1 MARAVVPDAGGGRRM
16 MPGGMDPRKMKS
28 LMKQM
33 GISQEE
39 LRGVREVII
48 RLRDKELHFKEP
60 QVVEVKAQGS
70 TTYQVVGKARERPLG
85 EAGPVPAGDEGGDIR
100 YAREAQT
107 EPSEFP
113 EADVRL
119 VMEQAGCS
127 RPAAVE
133 ALRGANGSPAEAI
146 LSLLE

>member
-1 MARAVVPDAGGGRRM
+1 M
-16 MPGGMDPRKMKS
+16 MPGGVDPRKMKA

-70 TTYQVVGKARERPLG
+70 TTYQIMGRARERPLSEG
-85 EAGPVPAGDEGGDIR
+85 EPSGATPRVVEEPGPE
-100 YAREAQT
+100 

-113 EADVRL
+113 EADVKL

-127 RPAAVE
+127 RPAAID
-133 ALRGANGSPAEAI
+133 ALRAAEGSPAEAI
-146 LSLLE
+146 LALLD

>member
-1 MARAVVPDAGGGRRM
+1 M
-16 MPGGMDPRKMKS
+16 MPGGMDPRKMKA

-48 RLRDKELHFKEP
+48 RLREKELYFKEP
-60 QVVEVKAQGS
+60 QVVEVRAQGS
-70 TTYQVVGKARERPLG
+70 TTYQVVGKARERPVG
-85 EAGPVPAGDEGGDIR
+85 EPGAGAA
-100 YAREAQT
+100 ARVAEEPEEAA

-127 RPAAVE
+127 RPAAIE
-133 ALRGANGSPAEAI
+133 ALRGASGSPAEAI
-146 LSLLE
+146 LGLLE

>member
-1 MARAVVPDAGGGRRM
+1 
-16 MPGGMDPRKMKS
+16 MDPRKMKA

-60 QVVEVKAQGS
+60 QVTEVKAQGS
-70 TTYQVVGKARERPLG
+70 THYQVVGRARERPLSSDGSGPAPAVAGAEQG
-85 EAGPVPAGDEGGDIR
+85 ED
-100 YAREAQT
+100 ARGA

-127 RPAAVE
+127 RPAAID
-133 ALRGANGSPAEAI
+133 ALRTAGGSPAEAI
-146 LSLLE
+146 LGLLE

>member
-1 MARAVVPDAGGGRRM
+1 
-16 MPGGMDPRKMKS
+16 MKA

-48 RLRDKELHFKEP
+48 RFRDKELHFKDP
-60 QVVEVKAQGS
+60 QVVEVRAQGS
-70 TTYQVVGKARERPLG
+70 TTYQVVGKARERPVG
-85 EAGPVPAGDEGGDIR
+85 EPGAGAAAGVVDEPEG
-100 YAREAQT
+100 AP

-133 ALRGANGSPAEAI
+133 ALRGAGGSPAEAI
-146 LSLLE
+146 LGLLE